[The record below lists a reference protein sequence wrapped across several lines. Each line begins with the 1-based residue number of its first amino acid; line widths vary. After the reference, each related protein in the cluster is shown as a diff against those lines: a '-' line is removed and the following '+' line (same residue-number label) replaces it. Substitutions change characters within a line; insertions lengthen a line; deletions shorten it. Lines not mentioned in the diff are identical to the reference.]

1 AAEDQDRAEL
11 AELCN
16 NGSGLVY
23 STRRTL
29 AEFGDHLSEDERDDL
44 ENALVAAEGALQGD
58 DIEVLRGAVE
68 DLSDLS
74 YKMTEK
80 MYETLGADGG
90 E

>member
-1 AAEDQDRAEL
+1 MEDEVLSVSLGEL
-11 AELCN
+11 ASV
-16 NGSGLVY
+16 G
-23 STRRTL
+23 
-29 AEFGDHLSEDERDDL
+29 DERL
-44 ENALVAAEGALQGD
+44 PALVAAEGALQGD
-58 DIEVLRGAVE
+58 DVEALRGAIE